1 MGKSMWNNISI
12 KNKLM
17 LIVFLPLVALCFLA
31 FHETEHLE
39 EEVKSTEKAK
49 NVILFFEEIAEYQ
62 VPSDEKAKRIRDLVL
77 DIFPENEDVFT
88 MLSKYK
94 ENIIATKNST
104 SQKEKIEIRKER
116 LELYKKVLIMLEQIH
131 YNHLN
136 KNLDNY
142 LQSLYQMEWMKVW
155 LVEEEINIG
164 LLKYNVNTESVETIL
179 KNINKISYRS
189 ELFYNRFIE
198 INKEVNQVEMFKL
211 IMDSGSFKDYLKFRE
226 ELFENKFRI
235 YHQADLKNGL
245 ELIQK
250 KRSAITHI
258 EKDVYTKAKSEAL
271 IIHSEI
277 SKKKQV
283 FLYSFVIF
291 AVILFFIAFSVSNKI
306 TLNLKGILKFLENGE
321 HKEIENI
328 KGNDEISKFSNK
340 VKELTTEIIEAK
352 DSAIKANE
360 AKSVFLANM
369 SHEIRTPLNGII
381 GMIEV
386 MSDTE
391 LNNVQ
396 KEYLKT
402 VDTSSQLLLTLI
414 NDVLDFSK
422 IESGNIDVTPTTT
435 NIRETIYD
443 IVSVNVQKAVDK
455 NLTINVDL
463 DENIPAAINVD
474 DHRLR
479 QVLMNLMSN
488 AIKFTNAGVV
498 NISAN
503 IINTI
508 NDEKEIRFEVSDT
521 GVGIEKSRQKNIFN
535 SFIQEDSSTTKKYGG
550 TGLGLAISSQLIELM
565 GSKIKLKSEKN
576 MGSKFFFDLK
586 LKEKKNM
593 KHKDL
598 SYINVSLISKDNQKV
613 KTIMKEFSVYN
624 IMNVNRK
631 HSLEEISETD
641 KNNLVVI
648 VEDKVES
655 NDFYQEISKLTKL
668 GYNICLIKDLNNKQ
682 KTNENVSG
690 IVLYPVLGERMRKS
704 LKSAFN
710 NIKNITNKEKKA
722 PKATNKIRV
731 LLVEDNRVNQQIAII
746 HLRNAGMEYTLAE
759 NGLEAVNKYKS
770 NEKFDIVL
778 MDCMMP
784 VKDGF
789 EATKEIREHEN
800 KNDMKKIPII
810 ALTASVIDDDI
821 QRCFSVGMNSYIPK
835 PVKRERLI
843 DEINKLHEENIKQ

>member
-17 LIVFLPLVALCFLA
+17 LIVFLPLAALCFLA
-31 FHETEHLE
+31 FYEIEHLE
-39 EEVKSTEKAK
+39 GEVQSTEKAK
-49 NVILFFEEIAEYQ
+49 NVILFFEELAEYQ
-62 VPSDEKAKRIRDLVL
+62 VPSEDKAKRIHKLML
-77 DIFPENEDVFT
+77 DIFPENEDIV
-88 MLSKYK
+88 MILSKYRK
-94 ENIIATKNST
+94 NIIATKNST
-104 SQKEKIEIRKER
+104 SQKQKIEIRKER
-116 LELYKKVLIMLEQIH
+116 LKLYKKVLIMLEQIH

-155 LVEEEINIG
+155 LVEEEINIS
-164 LLKYNVNTESVETIL
+164 LLKYNVKTESVETIL

-198 INKEVNQVEMFKL
+198 INKEDNQVEMFKL

-226 ELFENKFRI
+226 ELFDNKYRI
-235 YHQADLKNGL
+235 FHQADLKNGL
-245 ELIQK
+245 DLIQK

-271 IIHSEI
+271 LIYSEI
-277 SKKKQV
+277 SQKKQW
-283 FLYSFVIF
+283 FLFSSIIF
-291 AVILFFIAFSVSNKI
+291 AIILFFIAFSVSNKI
-306 TLNLKGILKFLENGE
+306 SLNLKGILKFLENGD

-386 MSDTE
+386 MSDTK
-391 LNNVQ
+391 LDTVQ

-422 IESGNIDVTPTTT
+422 IESGNIDVIPTTT

-463 DENIPAAINVD
+463 DENIPAALSVD

-488 AIKFTNAGVV
+488 AIKFTNTGVV

-503 IINTI
+503 VINTVE
-508 NDEKEIRFEVSDT
+508 DRKEIRFEVSDT
-521 GVGIEKSRQKNIFN
+521 GIGIEKSRQENIFN

-565 GSKIKLKSEKN
+565 DSKIELISEKN

-586 LKEKKNM
+586 LKEETTI

-598 SYINVSLISKDNQKV
+598 NYINITLISKDNQKV
-613 KTIMKEFSVYN
+613 KTIMKELSVYN
-624 IMNVNRK
+624 IKNINRK
-631 HSLEEISETD
+631 HSLEEINELD
-641 KNNLVVI
+641 RNNLLVS

-655 NDFYQEISKLTKL
+655 NEFYDKISELTKEN
-668 GYNICLIKDLNNKQ
+668 YNICLIKDLNNKQ
-682 KTNENVSG
+682 KTNEKVSG
-690 IVLYPVLGERMRKS
+690 IILYPVLGERMKKS

-710 NIKNITNKEKKA
+710 KIKNLTNKENEV
-722 PKATNKIRV
+722 PKATDKIKV

-746 HLRNAGMEYTLAE
+746 HLKNAGMEYTLAE
-759 NGLEAVNKYKS
+759 NGLEAINKYKS
-770 NEKFDIVL
+770 TEKFDVVL

-789 EATKEIREHEN
+789 EATKEIREYED
-800 KNDMKKIPII
+800 KNNMRRIPII

-821 QRCFSVGMNSYIPK
+821 KHCFSVGMNSYIPK

-843 DEINKLHEENIKQ
+843 NEINKLHEENMKQ

>member
-1 MGKSMWNNISI
+1 MWNNISI

-31 FHETEHLE
+31 FQELEHLE
-39 EEVKSTEKAK
+39 AEVSSTEKAK
-49 NVILFFEEIAEYQ
+49 NVILFFEEIADYQ
-62 VPSDEKAKRIRDLVL
+62 VPSIEKAKKIHNLVL
-77 DIFPENEDVFT
+77 DIFPNNEKIVDI
-88 MLSKYK
+88 LSKYK
-94 ENIIATKNST
+94 ENVIAAKNSP
-104 SQKEKIEIRKER
+104 SQKQKIEIRQER

-155 LVEEEINIG
+155 LVEEEINIS
-164 LLKYNVNTESVETIL
+164 LLKYNNKSDKVEQLL

-189 ELFYNRFIE
+189 ELFYNRFME
-198 INKEVNQVEMFKL
+198 INKKENQVEMFKL

-226 ELFENKFRI
+226 ELFENKYRI
-235 YHQADLKNGL
+235 YHQADLKNGI

-250 KRSAITHI
+250 KRSAITKI
-258 EKDVYTKAKSEAL
+258 ETNVYTKAKSEAF
-271 IIHSEI
+271 IIHSGI
-277 SKKKQV
+277 SNKKQT
-283 FLYSFVIF
+283 FLLSSIIF
-291 AVILFFIAFSVSNKI
+291 AIILFFIAFSVSKKI
-306 TLNLKGILKFLENGE
+306 TLNLKGILKFLENGD

-328 KGNDEISKFSNK
+328 KGNDEISTFSNK
-340 VKELTTEIIEAK
+340 VEKLTTEIIEAK
-352 DSAIKANE
+352 NSAIKANE

-386 MSDTE
+386 MNDTE
-391 LNNVQ
+391 LNTVQ
-396 KEYLKT
+396 KEYLQT

-422 IESGNIDVTPTTT
+422 IESGNIEVTPTIT

-443 IVSVNVQKAVDK
+443 IVSVNIQKAVDK

-463 DENIPAAINVD
+463 EENIPSGVLVD
-474 DHRLR
+474 DHKLR

-488 AIKFTNAGVV
+488 SIKFTNRGVV

-503 IINTI
+503 VLTVS
-508 NDEKEIRFEVSDT
+508 KESKKIRFEVSDT
-521 GVGIEKSRQKNIFN
+521 GIGIEKSRQKNIFN

-550 TGLGLAISSQLIELM
+550 TGLGLAISAQLIELM
-565 GSKIKLKSEKN
+565 GSKIELISEKN
-576 MGSKFFFDLK
+576 MGSRFFFDLD
-586 LKEKKNM
+586 LKESSVPND
-593 KHKDL
+593 KDL
-598 SYINVSLISKDNQKV
+598 NNISVTLISKDVQKS
-613 KTIMKEFSVYN
+613 KTIMKEFSFYN
-624 IMNVNRK
+624 VLNVNKK
-631 HSLEEISETD
+631 HSLEDINIED
-641 KNNLVVI
+641 KDNLLVI

-655 NDFYQEISKLTKL
+655 NDFYDKISSLIKE

-682 KTNENVSG
+682 KTNETVSG
-690 IVLYPVLGERMRKS
+690 IVLYPVLGERMKKS
-704 LKSAFN
+704 LKLAFN
-710 NIKNITNKEKKA
+710 KIKNTGKKEKLKV
-722 PKATNKIRV
+722 TDKIKV

-746 HLRNAGMEYTLAE
+746 HLKNAGMESTLAE

-770 NEKFDIVL
+770 KEKFDVIL

-789 EATKEIREHEN
+789 EATKEIREYED
-800 KNDMKKIPII
+800 KNNMKRIPII

-821 QRCFSVGMNSYIPK
+821 QHCFNVGMNSYIPK
-835 PVKRERLI
+835 PVKRDFLI
-843 DEINKLHEENIKQ
+843 GEIKKLHEANNKK

>member
-1 MGKSMWNNISI
+1 MDKIMWNNISI

-31 FHETEHLE
+31 FQELEHLE
-39 EEVKSTEKAK
+39 AEVSSTEKAK
-49 NVILFFEEIAEYQ
+49 NVILFFEEIADYQ
-62 VPSDEKAKRIRDLVL
+62 VPSIEKAKKIHNLVL
-77 DIFPENEDVFT
+77 DIFPNNEKIVDI
-88 MLSKYK
+88 LSKYK
-94 ENIIATKNST
+94 ENVIAAKNSP
-104 SQKEKIEIRKER
+104 SQKQKIEIRQER

-155 LVEEEINIG
+155 LVEEEINIS
-164 LLKYNVNTESVETIL
+164 LLKYNNKSDKVEQLL

-189 ELFYNRFIE
+189 ELFYNRFME
-198 INKEVNQVEMFKL
+198 INKKENQVEMFKL

-226 ELFENKFRI
+226 ELFENKYRI
-235 YHQADLKNGL
+235 YHQADLKNGI

-250 KRSAITHI
+250 KRSAITKI
-258 EKDVYTKAKSEAL
+258 ETNVYTKAKSEAF
-271 IIHSEI
+271 IIHSGI
-277 SKKKQV
+277 SNKKQT
-283 FLYSFVIF
+283 FLLSSIIF
-291 AVILFFIAFSVSNKI
+291 AIILFFIAFSVSKKI
-306 TLNLKGILKFLENGE
+306 TLNLKGILKFLENGD

-328 KGNDEISKFSNK
+328 KGNDEISTFSNK
-340 VKELTTEIIEAK
+340 VEKLTTEIIEAK
-352 DSAIKANE
+352 NSAIKANE

-386 MSDTE
+386 MNDTE
-391 LNNVQ
+391 LNTVQ
-396 KEYLKT
+396 KEYLQT

-422 IESGNIDVTPTTT
+422 IESGNIEVTPTIT

-443 IVSVNVQKAVDK
+443 IVSVNIQKAVDK

-463 DENIPAAINVD
+463 EENIPSGVLVD
-474 DHRLR
+474 DHKLR

-488 AIKFTNAGVV
+488 SIKFTNRGVV

-503 IINTI
+503 VLTVS
-508 NDEKEIRFEVSDT
+508 KESKKIRFEVSDT
-521 GVGIEKSRQKNIFN
+521 GIGIEKSRQKNIFN

-550 TGLGLAISSQLIELM
+550 TGLGLAISAQLIELM
-565 GSKIKLKSEKN
+565 GSKIELISEKN
-576 MGSKFFFDLK
+576 MGSRFFFDLD
-586 LKEKKNM
+586 LKESSVPND
-593 KHKDL
+593 KDL
-598 SYINVSLISKDNQKV
+598 NNISVTLISKDVQKS
-613 KTIMKEFSVYN
+613 KTIMKEFSFYN
-624 IMNVNRK
+624 VLNVNKK
-631 HSLEEISETD
+631 HSLEDINIED
-641 KNNLVVI
+641 KDNLLVI

-655 NDFYQEISKLTKL
+655 NDFYDKISSLIKE

-682 KTNENVSG
+682 KTNETVSG
-690 IVLYPVLGERMRKS
+690 IVLYPVLGERMKKS
-704 LKSAFN
+704 LKLAFN
-710 NIKNITNKEKKA
+710 KIKNTGKKEKLKV
-722 PKATNKIRV
+722 TDKIKV

-746 HLRNAGMEYTLAE
+746 HLKNAGMESTLAE

-770 NEKFDIVL
+770 KEKFDVIL

-789 EATKEIREHEN
+789 EATKEIREYED
-800 KNDMKKIPII
+800 KNNMKRIPII

-821 QRCFSVGMNSYIPK
+821 QHCFNVGMNSYIPK
-835 PVKRERLI
+835 PVKRDFLI
-843 DEINKLHEENIKQ
+843 GEIKKLHEANNKK